1 LDIEK
6 ELKKELEYL
15 QTKYGECHEYTCEW
29 QPCIKNEQLPFNK
42 NAELNGE
49 VDKTNHK
56 LMVYC
61 GEYSEALHTLRHE
74 FFEAILDKLVSPY
87 VTLYNCL
94 QRGFENSFMETTY
107 HQKESIIEKLVKQEE
122 FERGD
127 KR

>member
-6 ELKKELEYL
+6 ELKKELEHL

-29 QPCIKNEQLPFNK
+29 HPCIKNERLPFNK

-49 VDKTNHK
+49 VDKTNYK
-56 LMVYC
+56 LMVYSC
-61 GEYSEALHTLRHE
+61 EYSEALRTLRHE
-74 FFEAILDKLVSPY
+74 FFEGILDKLVSPY